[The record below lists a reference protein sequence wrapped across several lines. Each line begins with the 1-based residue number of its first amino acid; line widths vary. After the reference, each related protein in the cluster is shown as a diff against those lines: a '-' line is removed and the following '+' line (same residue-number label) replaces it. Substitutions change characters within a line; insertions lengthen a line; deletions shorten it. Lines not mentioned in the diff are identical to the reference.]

1 LAELDGQGTKTRIM
15 ERYPPMDTSARDP
28 IAKNPRYLPDSAGW
42 PDPRPVDPQGVDSR
56 FAHPGRTEGMRI
68 TEGLL
73 RCLREARLGVVP
85 RELGVNAVTLSGYLR
100 AAPPQHTHEVL
111 EPIVAG
117 DPRYLGMS
125 GTQRLE
131 ILTVFLRNCFS
142 LGHPGCFARWGAELE
157 TLSMKHL
164 GTAPD
169 EAVCGLRLTMIWRD
183 SFGEYSRARAL
194 GDRIPAPTLSM
205 CSVATRA
212 GLAFARTGVAIRLG
226 DLDTA
231 EMVGAQAVDVADQ
244 SGDAGL
250 RGLARVCL
258 ATALKQRGR
267 FPEALS
273 LYTQAEAFHQL
284 SGDLVGMARSQLNR
298 GLLLNR
304 LGWVREAATIL
315 ECAHRRAREIAQP
328 QLVLRTGLGL
338 GLVAVRRGEF
348 DEGRRRLLQGWL
360 EARRLRMPREQALA
374 LEFLGE
380 ALILVGRLSTA
391 RRILALCRRTA
402 ERMAPEG
409 DLIAE
414 CGIREALLSL
424 VAGDPAQAWKAAD
437 TARACAA
444 KTGLPWEES
453 QALRLG
459 AIALYR
465 LDRRAEARTDLLA
478 ARSRLRA
485 MNEQLEIRL
494 VDRWLEFLDNEGDRD
509 GHGDG
514 HGEGRNEGR
523 NEGRSDSRSEE
534 PPIHPAQTSLL
545 AERTLGANVGMAPET
560 VPEVAATR
568 ASGMDASPPAR
579 ASGNGAPSSWYLA
592 VPAKIPSRHPRGRR
606 PEGLHETWQRL
617 GLVTRSPRLLS
628 LLQDA
633 EMMAASGSIVLVQ
646 GETGTG
652 KELVAR
658 GVHSLSGRNGPLV
671 PVNIGAVLPDLFEAE
686 LFGVE
691 KGAYT
696 GAGQSRL
703 GLAVAADS
711 GTLFLDEIGEVG
723 LRGQVALLRFL
734 DSGEVRP
741 VGSTRILH
749 VQLGVVAA
757 TNRPLKDLV
766 SRNRFRSD
774 LYYRLAQGVLEL
786 PPLRDRL
793 EDLPELVDLLWIR
806 QAGGAKP
813 PAGLLDDDAMG
824 VLRAYAWPGN
834 VRELDHY
841 LRRVRI
847 SLARVGE
854 TRVTLQRLQGHLGA
868 STESL
873 AKVMPSDRHSKTRSP
888 IVGKAPANPPPD
900 AAEVDRALRAAA
912 GNRSR
917 AARILGIHRGT
928 LYRLIERSDC
938 AAPRARC
945 EGSTGDV

>member
-1 LAELDGQGTKTRIM
+1 MQ
-15 ERYPPMDTSARDP
+15 
-28 IAKNPRYLPDSAGW
+28 
-42 PDPRPVDPQGVDSR
+42 
-56 FAHPGRTEGMRI
+56 I

-73 RCLREARLGVVP
+73 RILRGASVGIVQ
-85 RELGVNAVTLSGYLR
+85 RELAVNAVTLSGYLR
-100 AAPPQHTHEVL
+100 AAPPQRAHEVL
-111 EPIVAG
+111 EPVVAG

-125 GTQRLE
+125 GKQRLE
-131 ILTVFLRNCFS
+131 ILTVFLRNCHA
-142 LGHPGCFARWGAELE
+142 LGHPGCFARWGEELE
-157 TLSMKHL
+157 ALSVTHL
-164 GTAPD
+164 GTAPE

-183 SFGEYSRARAL
+183 SFGEYGRARAL
-194 GDRIPAPTLSM
+194 GDGIPAPALNM

-212 GLAFARTGVAIRLG
+212 SLAFARTGVAIRLG

-231 EMVGAQAVDVADQ
+231 ETLGAQAVDAADQ

-250 RGLARVCL
+250 RGHARVCL
-258 ATALKQRGR
+258 ASTLKQRGR
-267 FPEALS
+267 FQEALS

-284 SGDLVGMARSQLNR
+284 SGDLVSMARGQLNR

-304 LGWVREAATIL
+304 LGWLREAAAIL
-315 ECAHRRAREIAQP
+315 EGAHRRACEISQAR
-328 QLVLRTGLGL
+328 LILRTKLGL

-348 DEGRRRLLQGWL
+348 GDARRRLIQGWV

-380 ALILVGRLSTA
+380 ALILTGRINSA
-391 RRILALCRRTA
+391 GRILALCRRTA
-402 ERMAPEG
+402 ERLAPDG
-409 DLIAE
+409 DLITE

-424 VAGDPAQAWKAAD
+424 VAGDPARAWTLAEAAR
-437 TARACAA
+437 TCAA

-459 AIALYR
+459 AVALYR
-465 LDRRAEARTDLLA
+465 LGRRAEASTAMLTARDL
-478 ARSRLRA
+478 LRA

-494 VDRWLEFLDNEGDRD
+494 VDLWLEFLHHNGQGD
-509 GHGDG
+509 
-514 HGEGRNEGR
+514 
-523 NEGRSDSRSEE
+523 E
-534 PPIHPAQTSLL
+534 PPIHPAQQSPL
-545 AERTLGANVGMAPET
+545 AERERGTNAGTAPET
-560 VPEVAATR
+560 AATR
-568 ASGMDASPPAR
+568 ANGFGASPLR
-579 ASGNGAPSSWYLA
+579 HL
-592 VPAKIPSRHPRGRR
+592 VHPAKTPSTRPRRR
-606 PEGLHETWQRL
+606 RAEGLHETWRHL
-617 GLVTRSPRLLS
+617 GLVTRSPQLQS

-633 EMMAASGSIVLVQ
+633 EMLAASGSIILVQ

-658 GVHSLSGRNGPLV
+658 GVHSMSGRPGPLV
-671 PVNIGAVLPDLFEAE
+671 PVNTGALLPDLFEAE

-703 GLAVAADS
+703 GLAVAAHS

-757 TNRPLKDLV
+757 TNRPLKELV
-766 SRNRFRSD
+766 SRRCFRPD

-786 PPLRDRL
+786 PPLRERL
-793 EDLPELVDLLWIR
+793 EDLPELVESLWTR
-806 QAGGAKP
+806 QVGRAEI
-813 PAGLLDDDAMG
+813 PAGLLADDALG
-824 VLRAYAWPGN
+824 ILRTYLWPGN

-847 SLARVGE
+847 SLARAGE
-854 TRVTLQRLQGHLGA
+854 TRITLQRLQGHLGA
-868 STESL
+868 RSESP
-873 AKVMPSDRHSKTRSP
+873 AKGGTARA
-888 IVGKAPANPPPD
+888 APARVRAPVVAKPAPGALPD
-900 AAEVDRALRAAA
+900 ADQIDRALRAAD

-928 LYRLIERSDC
+928 LYRLLERMG
-938 AAPRARC
+938 RAGPQTLRPKRNR
-945 EGSTGDV
+945 DHPA